1 MIAFPRTGIPIP
13 DAVADLAR
21 QQLPKAARLEI
32 GKATRA
38 GRMLTDRPLTKV
50 PLQLRMEA
58 SAHHH
63 AVLCAA
69 SKQLARYGPQHV
81 YGWGQVLG
89 LKRKEER

>member
-1 MIAFPRTGIPIP
+1 MIAFPRTDVPVP

-21 QQLPKAARLEI
+21 QQLPKQARLEI

-38 GRMLTDRPLTKV
+38 GRMLTGRPLAAV
-50 PLQLRMEA
+50 SLQLRLEA

-63 AVLCAA
+63 AVLCTA
-69 SKQLARYGPQHV
+69 SKQLARYGPDHV

-89 LKRKEER
+89 LKRKDNP